1 MNVLSE
7 KISRRKLFGFGLGGL
22 LSIGIGTLLFRR
34 SYSGTV
40 PKTLFFSES
49 EAAFLQAYSQTLLPQ
64 EPGFPDIEKA
74 EVVRRLDEE
83 FFFVDSGITDDFK
96 SLIFILEYLPLVSG
110 YWSRFSR
117 LSEEDRRKFLYSQE
131 KTDSDLIRAA
141 LANLKMPIFL
151 MYYGHESSFK
161 AISYDGP
168 FANPPEKL
176 SESRIYYRKILGE
189 S

>member
-1 MNVLSE
+1 MNALSE

-22 LSIGIGTLLFRR
+22 LSIVIGTLLCRR
-34 SYSGTV
+34 SYSGSV

-49 EAAFLQAYSQTLLPQ
+49 EAEFLQAYAQTLLPS
-64 EPGFPDIEKA
+64 EKGFPDIEKA

-83 FFFVDSGITDDFK
+83 FFFVDPGITDDFK
-96 SLIFILEYLPLVSG
+96 SLILILEYLPLVSG

-117 LSEEDRRKFLYSQE
+117 LDEKDRNEFLSSQE
-131 KTDSDLIRAA
+131 TTDSDLIRAA

-168 FANPPEKL
+168 FSDPPEKL

>member
-1 MNVLSE
+1 MNVFSE

-22 LSIGIGTLLFRR
+22 LSVGIGTLLFRG
-34 SYSGTV
+34 SHSVAV

-49 EAAFLQAYSQTLLPQ
+49 EAEFLTAYSQTLLPP
-64 EPGFPDIEKA
+64 ENGFPDIEKA
-74 EVVRRLDEE
+74 EVIRRLDEE
-83 FFFVDSGITDDFK
+83 FFFVDPGITDDFK
-96 SLIFILEYLPLVSG
+96 SLILILEYLPLVSG

-117 LSEEDRRKFLYSQE
+117 LNEENRKRFLHSQE
-131 KTDSDLIRAA
+131 TTESDTIRAA

-176 SESRIYYRKILGE
+176 SESRIYYKKILGE